1 MIVVTSPLSLGR
13 LLWWYGEDTLWE
25 RALELTPEA
34 VADIGE
40 RAGFLALRPTVA
52 DQIWVNRPR
61 SDWPVLLAAIEAIEG
76 HGRPAAR
83 RRRRA
88 TKGMPERL
96 AVSEAERWNDPQLR
110 AVAAIVDER
119 NRRRG
124 RSDTK

>member
-1 MIVVTSPLSLGR
+1 VVTSPLSLAR
-13 LLWWYGEDTLWE
+13 LLWWYGEDTLWKQ
-25 RALELTPEA
+25 ALELTPEA

-40 RAGFLALRPTVA
+40 RAGFLALQPAVA

-76 HGRPAAR
+76 RGRPAAHR
-83 RRRRA
+83 RRRP

-96 AVSEAERWNDPQLR
+96 AVSEAERWNDPHLR

-124 RSDTK
+124 PCDAK